1 MYSVLYVDDERP
13 LLELCRTFLEKD
25 GDFSVDATHSVSGAL
40 EKLGTGTY
48 DAIISDYQMPET
60 DGIMF
65 LKEVRSRIGDIP
77 FILFTGKG
85 REDVVIEAINNGA
98 DFYIQKGGPAGPQF
112 AELAHKLRAAI
123 ERRRSARELQTNE
136 SLLQHFRAS
145 LDWASDEV
153 YWLDFEGNFLYVNDA
168 ACRNNG
174 YSREEFL
181 AMKLSDLNPDF
192 VPEQDEHTQES
203 LKQNKTRVFM
213 ARHRHRDGTF
223 VDVEIM
229 ANYVE
234 KDGKAYS
241 FAFVRDVTERK
252 RAEAALRESEERY
265 RRLIAGSFDSV
276 VIHQNGSIIFAND
289 AAARLVK
296 AQSPAEMIG
305 RPTLDFV
312 DPRCMGLVGE
322 RIRTMSASPDKA
334 VPLIEERFRCID
346 GTSVDV
352 EVIATSTIHEGN
364 PAIQVVA
371 RDITARKRTE
381 EALRVANRQLSLLTG
396 ITRHDIL
403 NKVNAMSGYLE
414 LAKMTQMDPKMLEY
428 IGRLET
434 ITQSIGDH
442 IEFTRIYQDLGS
454 TRPRWQNLAG
464 VISRSPV
471 PEGLHLQADVGDIS
485 IFADPIFE
493 KIFSNLTDNTV
504 RHGKTA
510 TRVRVS
516 CCEEKGGLTIRWED
530 DGTGIPAGE
539 KEKIFRQGYGKNTGL
554 GLFLIRE
561 ILSITGI
568 TILETGEYGR
578 GARFEMKVPKEG
590 YRVSP
595 SGDGAGRR

>member
-1 MYSVLYVDDERP
+1 
-13 LLELCRTFLEKD
+13 
-25 GDFSVDATHSVSGAL
+25 
-40 EKLGTGTY
+40 
-48 DAIISDYQMPET
+48 MPET
-60 DGIMF
+60 DGIRF
-65 LKEVRSRIGDIP
+65 LKEVRSRFGDIP

-98 DFYIQKGGPAGPQF
+98 DFYLQKGGGAGPQF

-123 ERRRSARELQTNE
+123 ERRRSARDLQANE
-136 SLLQHFRAS
+136 SLLGHFRDS

-181 AMKLSDLNPDF
+181 SMKLSDLNPDF
-192 VPEQDEHTQES
+192 MPEQDEHTQES
-203 LKQNKTRVFM
+203 LKRKKTTVFT
-213 ARHRHRDGTF
+213 ARHRHRDGTL

-234 KDGKAYS
+234 KDGRAYS

-265 RRLIAGSFDSV
+265 RRLITGSFDAV
-276 VIHQNGSIIFAND
+276 VIHQNGSIVFAND

-296 AQSPAEMIG
+296 ARSPAEMIG

-312 DPRCMGLVGE
+312 DPRCMGLVAE
-322 RIRTMSASPDKA
+322 RIRTMSASPDTA
-334 VPLIEERFRCID
+334 VPLIEERFRCTD

-352 EVIATSTIHEGN
+352 EVIATSIMHEGN
-364 PAIQVVA
+364 PAIQVVG
-371 RDITARKRTE
+371 RDITARRRTE

-414 LAKMTQMDPKMLEY
+414 LAKMMQMDPKMQEYMDHLES
-428 IGRLET
+428 
-434 ITQSIGDH
+434 ITQSIGNH

-454 TRPRWQNLAG
+454 TRPRWQNLAT
-464 VISRSPV
+464 VISRSHIPKD
-471 PEGLHLQADVGDIS
+471 LLLQADVGDIS
-485 IFADPIFE
+485 LYADPILE
-493 KIFSNLTDNTV
+493 KIFFNLTDNTI

-516 CCEEKGGLTIRWED
+516 CREEDGGLTILWED
-530 DGTGIPAGE
+530 DGTGIPAPE

-568 TILETGEYGR
+568 TISETGEYGR
-578 GARFEMKVPKEG
+578 GARFEMKVPTG
-590 YRVSP
+590 CYRGS
-595 SGDGAGRR
+595 SGGVEAGRR